1 MRKRFPIAVLLVAG
15 TLALPARADEVTGKD
30 PILCAIV
37 EVNFCTTVDSCEQ
50 GPPWFWNVPDFLE
63 IDLAGKEIRTTA
75 ASGQNRR
82 TPIRSQIREEGG
94 IVLQG
99 LEKGRAFSFHLTEK
113 TGELTLSV
121 AAPGQGGVAFGTC
134 TPKEAK
140 R

>member
-1 MRKRFPIAVLLVAG
+1 MRKRFLIAALLVAG
-15 TLALPARADEVTGKD
+15 TLALPARADDVTGKD

-37 EVNFCTTVDSCEQ
+37 EVNFCTTVDTCEQ
-50 GPPWFWNVPDFLE
+50 GPPWFWNVPDFIE
-63 IDLAGKEIRTTA
+63 IDLAAKEIRTTA

-82 TPIRSQIREEGG
+82 TSIRSLVREEGG
-94 IVLQG
+94 VVLQG

-134 TPKEAK
+134 TPKEAA

>member
-1 MRKRFPIAVLLVAG
+1 MNARIPVAAAVAAFSF
-15 TLALPARADEVTGKD
+15 LAAARADDVTGKD
-30 PILCAIV
+30 PILCAVV

-63 IDLAGKEIRTTA
+63 IDLGGKEIRTTA
-75 ASGQNRR
+75 ASGQNRK
-82 TPIRSQIREEGG
+82 TPIRSLTREEGG

-99 LEKGRAFSFHLTEK
+99 FERGRAFSFFLTEA

-121 AAPGQGGVAFGTC
+121 ASAGQGGVAFGTC

>member
-1 MRKRFPIAVLLVAG
+1 MNARLPVAALLAAFVF
-15 TLALPARADEVTGKD
+15 LAPARADDVTGKD

-63 IDLAGKEIRTTA
+63 IDFGGKEIRTTA
-75 ASGQNRR
+75 ASGQNRK
-82 TPIRSQIREEGG
+82 TPIRSLIREEAG

-99 LEKGRAFSFHLTEK
+99 FENGRAFSLVVTEA

-121 AAPGQGGVAFGTC
+121 ASPGQGGVAFGTC